1 MHAAATSHRPLS
13 ASLVATIPGHAVRV
27 LSPGE
32 ISDIENP
39 QVSTKFD
46 ARSGPRK
53 NLLGSSNLGP
63 APQRPARG
71 AMRER
76 PARADLEFGGA
87 PGAAAVILLSHVTVY
102 YVLLCVAASDG
113 ALYPL
118 PRTLDGWRRV
128 GRDLARLAS
137 PTPGALAAYLAWLGA
152 QVGLALACP
161 GPVVLG
167 YPLRGG
173 DVAGRA
179 EDDRSETAAGAPT
192 KTDEDEIGEA
202 RTTEGQ
208 NENRSRGAAT
218 PPPPPPPTTRL
229 RYKCNALA
237 AWWVTQATL
246 FVTLLLFGDA
256 PFRWIASRWGE
267 LATCAVVVADVA
279 SVGLY
284 LHHRSRRR
292 RRRWRRRVTG
302 GAEGGRGRGGGRVGT
317 AEGAEGADE
326 DAADK
331 DADAEDAA
339 GEDELA
345 NPVYDVFMGIFANPR
360 SFGGRLD
367 WKLFTEIRASWATL
381 FLLTLAASLAGHDD
395 PRDDDDDG
403 TGTIGCFFARCRI
416 SNASFLLL
424 IAHWLYANA
433 CHKGEACVP
442 FSFDVMREKFGW
454 MLCFWNLAGVP
465 FVYSANAFFVAR
477 NDVRLT
483 TPRFAFVLVLLLSAY
498 YVWDTSQA
506 QRVRFRAK
514 HLGVGLGKRP
524 YAFPELPWSELR
536 APVAISTRRGFPL
549 LASGW
554 VGMAR
559 KIHYT
564 ADLAMACTWALAC
577 DRWPWQSAVVWFYP
591 AFFLA
596 MITHRAGRDERR
608 CEEKYGDDWRRLKE
622 RVPNVWV
629 PGVF

>member
-237 AWWVTQATL
+237 AWWVTQAAL

-284 LHHRSRRR
+284 LHH
-292 RRRWRRRVTG
+292 
-302 GAEGGRGRGGGRVGT
+302 
-317 AEGAEGADE
+317 
-326 DAADK
+326 
-331 DADAEDAA
+331 
-339 GEDELA
+339 
-345 NPVYDVFMGIFANPR
+345 
-360 SFGGRLD
+360 
-367 WKLFTEIRASWATL
+367 
-381 FLLTLAASLAGHDD
+381 
-395 PRDDDDDG
+395 
-403 TGTIGCFFARCRI
+403 
-416 SNASFLLL
+416 
-424 IAHWLYANA
+424 
-433 CHKGEACVP
+433 
-442 FSFDVMREKFGW
+442 
-454 MLCFWNLAGVP
+454 
-465 FVYSANAFFVAR
+465 
-477 NDVRLT
+477 
-483 TPRFAFVLVLLLSAY
+483 
-498 YVWDTSQA
+498 
-506 QRVRFRAK
+506 
-514 HLGVGLGKRP
+514 
-524 YAFPELPWSELR
+524 
-536 APVAISTRRGFPL
+536 
-549 LASGW
+549 
-554 VGMAR
+554 
-559 KIHYT
+559 
-564 ADLAMACTWALAC
+564 
-577 DRWPWQSAVVWFYP
+577 
-591 AFFLA
+591 
-596 MITHRAGRDERR
+596 
-608 CEEKYGDDWRRLKE
+608 
-622 RVPNVWV
+622 
-629 PGVF
+629 